1 MMKDFAT
8 CPHCEAKGNLDSM
21 MPLSLETEIVS
32 RSDGK
37 SFHLFLLLRPQPRH
51 APSGGIIASEMVAL
65 FRYAHDSLELESE
78 PVDVTLEGLMG
89 TTREQVNQQV
99 QEVADLLVGILQSSR
114 KLERRYRFRN
124 SRMVPE

>member
-8 CPHCEAKGNLDSM
+8 CPHCEAKGNLGSM
-21 MPLSLETEIVS
+21 MPLSPETEIVS
-32 RSDGK
+32 RSDGEGY
-37 SFHLFLLLRPQPRH
+37 HLFLMLRPQPRH
-51 APSGGIIASEMVAL
+51 APNGGIIASEMVAL
-65 FRYAHDSLELESE
+65 FRYAHDSLRLESE
-78 PVDVTLEGLMG
+78 PVDVILEGLMG

-99 QEVADLLVGILQSSR
+99 KEIADLLVDILQTGR